1 MKHRELIKKVQSY
14 SGFSDSESEDALEM
28 MVESIA
34 VHLTEG
40 GRKNF
45 ASQLPQR
52 LKDMA
57 LSVYATPKNSK
68 EDIIQQ
74 FMENEH
80 INEAKAKKQI
90 HAAWNALKDSI
101 SAGEIEHVRAE
112 LPNRT
117 VAFLH

>member
-1 MKHRELIKKVQSY
+1 
-14 SGFSDSESEDALEM
+14 
-28 MVESIA
+28 
-34 VHLTEG
+34 
-40 GRKNF
+40 
-45 ASQLPQR
+45 
-52 LKDMA
+52 